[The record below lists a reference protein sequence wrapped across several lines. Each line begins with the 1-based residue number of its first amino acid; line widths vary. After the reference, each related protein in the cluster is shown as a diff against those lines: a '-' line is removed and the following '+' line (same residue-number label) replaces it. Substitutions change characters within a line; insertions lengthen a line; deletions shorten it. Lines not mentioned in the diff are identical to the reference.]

1 MSSERVRVL
10 CLLLAGLACGATP
23 ADSPAGVGRVTPV
36 PKEVR
41 DALLLSP
48 FYKKYTDA
56 GGLPVLSS
64 DKVSDAAL
72 LEAADIV
79 HHMLANRD
87 DILRAIVRN
96 KVRLAVMAPDEMTTD
111 VPEHS
116 DLTPKAYWDKLR
128 PRPRPDAPA
137 ARRQLRRGK
146 PAQPQGRPLQQGK
159 HPRPR
164 IRPYHPPDGDE

>member
-1 MSSERVRVL
+1 MSSERVRVI

-23 ADSPAGVGRVTPV
+23 ADSPAGAGRVTPV

-41 DALLLSP
+41 DALHLSP

-79 HHMLANRD
+79 HHMLTNRD
-87 DILRAIVRN
+87 DVLRAIVRN

-116 DLTPKAYWDKLR
+116 DLKPKAYWDR
-128 PRPRPDAPA
+128 RAA
-137 ARRQLRRGK
+137 ASARRASGPPSAAPRRTCSTSRATITTRK
-146 PAQPQGRPLQQGK
+146 TFSSTNSPIPST
-159 HPRPR
+159 
-164 IRPYHPPDGDE
+164 